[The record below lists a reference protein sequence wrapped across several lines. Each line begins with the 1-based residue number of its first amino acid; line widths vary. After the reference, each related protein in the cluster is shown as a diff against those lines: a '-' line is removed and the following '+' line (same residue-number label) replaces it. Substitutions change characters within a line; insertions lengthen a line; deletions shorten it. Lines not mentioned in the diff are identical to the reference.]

1 MFARI
6 VGVTF
11 PRRSFASIPGPVA
24 SGVEPQGS
32 PCGTGRCWCDHAEQI
47 GRKLTEMGAAQSS
60 LRVRVLRTLEE
71 LLKDRPA
78 DTRPVDTD
86 TVRER
91 MRLSAEDR
99 DDLARCMSE
108 LLDAGDVRGKE
119 LRGDNKVMD
128 VTVTAITEQGL
139 KLLQE

>member
-24 SGVEPQGS
+24 SGVEPQAS

-60 LRVRVLRTLEE
+60 LRVRVLRTVGFRNSVEFDFGPQRC
-71 LLKDRPA
+71 LLL
-78 DTRPVDTD
+78 V
-86 TVRER
+86 
-91 MRLSAEDR
+91 
-99 DDLARCMSE
+99 LAARTF
-108 LLDAGDVRGKE
+108 AQ
-119 LRGDNKVMD
+119 VM
-128 VTVTAITEQGL
+128 
-139 KLLQE
+139 

>member
-1 MFARI
+1 
-6 VGVTF
+6 
-11 PRRSFASIPGPVA
+11 
-24 SGVEPQGS
+24 
-32 PCGTGRCWCDHAEQI
+32 
-47 GRKLTEMGAAQSS
+47 MGAAQSS
-60 LRVRVLRTLEE
+60 LKVRVLRTLEE

-78 DTRPVDTD
+78 NTRPVDMD

-128 VTVTAITEQGL
+128 VAVTAITEQGL
-139 KLLQE
+139 KLLEE